1 MNLMMMTLLD
11 YLNNPD
17 ISSVD
22 FVIAQYIIHH
32 ADEFNN
38 ITITQMADLLGV
50 SISQISRFVHHIGL
64 SSFQECKDV
73 IQCHGKPSRHSF
85 IQKNNDYHHVYL
97 KYVQEEIEFFFNHF
111 DVSTLSGLINDFK
124 TYQKIGLFGMF
135 NSGNAAKEL
144 QYNLALNGL
153 LCVSMNE
160 FNHQVKYIQEATHQ
174 TLIIIYSLSGE
185 YVLDNVYSRYYHM
198 LPVLKKSEAKIYVLT
213 NNRDV
218 QSLSYID
225 QVIYVPIL
233 HRLYQYTFQ
242 CLNDLILMEYQKSLF
257 PK

>member
-85 IQKNNDYHHVYL
+85 IQK
-97 KYVQEEIEFFFNHF
+97 K
-111 DVSTLSGLINDFK
+111 
-124 TYQKIGLFGMF
+124 
-135 NSGNAAKEL
+135 
-144 QYNLALNGL
+144 
-153 LCVSMNE
+153 
-160 FNHQVKYIQEATHQ
+160 
-174 TLIIIYSLSGE
+174 
-185 YVLDNVYSRYYHM
+185 
-198 LPVLKKSEAKIYVLT
+198 
-213 NNRDV
+213 
-218 QSLSYID
+218 
-225 QVIYVPIL
+225 
-233 HRLYQYTFQ
+233 
-242 CLNDLILMEYQKSLF
+242 
-257 PK
+257 